1 MKPRLNLVR
10 LFALGMTGLTW
21 AGISDAAALD
31 YPTRPVRWIVG
42 YPAGGST
49 DIGGWA
55 GRRRRCHVTGWPG

>member
-31 YPTRPVRWIVG
+31 FTRRTRRG
-42 YPAGGST
+42 LARTPAKRNR
-49 DIGGWA
+49 A
-55 GRRRRCHVTGWPG
+55 HNLR